1 MNRQAWSTVGP
12 GPRGPVWR
20 ALIWGSLDP
29 VNTQHGWRERVRLL
43 ELLVSTSGGARVHAA
58 SLFPEGHEY
67 GPDSALGFA
76 RRSPQDAGAGER
88 ADPRLEPAC
97 VFPSPFL
104 FPRLH
109 FSNTSVALASG
120 PWFFTSFT
128 WCSASACPWSA
139 AKRSP
144 LNIQAGLGLGAGR
157 DPAPPGARYHVGPG
171 VVLTQ
176 GGAGPP
182 PSEPA
187 GGGGGWV
194 AQPRFRCTHSWA
206 RCVRQ
211 LSL

>member
-1 MNRQAWSTVGP
+1 MESPDLGE
-12 GPRGPVWR
+12 
-20 ALIWGSLDP
+20 LGSLDP

-176 GGAGPP
+176 GGVGPP

-187 GGGGGWV
+187 GGGGGGP
-194 AQPRFRCTHSWA
+194 AAIQM
-206 RCVRQ
+206 
-211 LSL
+211 